1 MRARPAACPALPAE
15 PRRGMP
21 HRRRAAGMLR
31 RHTRILL
38 FLTSYCPLLGIVM
51 IDYLGNAYVV
61 AALAAVMALS
71 VAFILRVF
79 AELGR
84 ASGTYGAVE
93 GKVEN
98 TSKYIV
104 QYFMAYLIPFFAVG
118 DGGWEAA
125 AKYVVA
131 LGIMAFLYIRSD
143 VIYINPTMAMLG
155 YNIYKVSSPESDA
168 VVITRGRI
176 RDRVEGPLVLAVEGV
191 YYERR

>member
-1 MRARPAACPALPAE
+1 
-15 PRRGMP
+15 MP
-21 HRRRAAGMLR
+21 HRRRRAAGMLR

-61 AALAAVMALS
+61 GALAAVIALS
-71 VAFILRVF
+71 VAFILLVF
-79 AELGR
+79 RELAGK
-84 ASGTYGAVE
+84 SGGYGVVK

-118 DGGWEAA
+118 DGGWEAT

-143 VIYINPTMAMLG
+143 VIYINPTVAMLG
-155 YNIYKVSSPESDA
+155 YNIYKVSSAESDT

-176 RDRVEGPLVLAVEGV
+176 RDRVEGPVVLAVDGV